1 MGIQGAFGYIIGKKK
16 RLMHVQFDADL
27 LWQICVRELYVLM
40 KHHGTIDVLRS
51 AFENLKLAKNKPNQ
65 QTIEN
70 CKYFSDLNFE
80 YKKITN
86 WSCLL
91 RYCQQSFIN
100 VLESGYFLN
109 DGEELG
115 QILILDFNKN
125 IVRHYEK
132 NYSGKIEEFV
142 ATTFDEIMNYEDM
155 PQKSLTEIIT
165 GTKEHYDTYY
175 TNLKKI
181 KDEQEKI
188 QSIINRARQLG
199 SDQNIISQATKLM
212 DDTKWEEK
220 ILHKKYRV
228 FYNRLDALN
237 LIDHDTK

>member
-1 MGIQGAFGYIIGKKK
+1 MGIRGAFGYIIGKKK
-16 RLMHVQFDADL
+16 RLMSVQSDADL
-27 LWQICVRELYVLM
+27 LWQICVREIYVIM
-40 KHHGTIDVLRS
+40 KHYGSIDVLRS
-51 AFENLKLAKNKPNQ
+51 AFENLKPAKNKPSQ

-91 RYCQQSFIN
+91 RYCQHSFIN
-100 VLESGYFLN
+100 CLQSGYFLN
-109 DGEELG
+109 DGEEFG

-125 IVRHYEK
+125 IVRYYEK
-132 NYSGKIEEFV
+132 EYNGKIEELEV
-142 ATTFDEIMNYEDM
+142 STFDEIMTYEDM
-155 PQKSLTEIIT
+155 PQKTLTEIIT
-165 GTKEHYDTYY
+165 ETKNHYETYY
-175 TNLKKI
+175 ENLKKI

-220 ILHKKYRV
+220 ILYKKYRV
-228 FYNRLDALN
+228 FYHRLDALD
-237 LIDHDTK
+237 LIDHDSK

>member
-16 RLMHVQFDADL
+16 RLMHIQYDADL
-27 LWQICVRELYVLM
+27 LWQIAVREIYVLM
-40 KHHGTIDVLRS
+40 KHYGTIDALRL
-51 AFENLKLAKNKPNQ
+51 AFENLKQAKNKPNQ

-91 RYCQQSFIN
+91 RYCQHSFIN
-100 VLESGYFLN
+100 ILESGCFLN

-115 QILILDFNKN
+115 QILIIDFNKN
-125 IVRHYEK
+125 IVRYYEK
-132 NYSGKIEEFV
+132 EYNGKIEELEV
-142 ATTFDEIMNYEDM
+142 STFDEIMNFEDM
-155 PQKSLTEIIT
+155 PEKTLTEIIT
-165 GTKEHYDTYY
+165 EAKDHYDKYY

-181 KDEQEKI
+181 KEEQEKI

-220 ILHKKYRV
+220 ILHKKYRA
-228 FYNRLDALN
+228 FYHRLDALN

>member
-1 MGIQGAFGYIIGKKK
+1 MGIRGAFGYIIGKKK
-16 RLMHVQFDADL
+16 RLMSVQSDADL
-27 LWQICVRELYVLM
+27 LWQICVREIYVIM
-40 KHHGTIDVLRS
+40 KHYGSIDVLRS
-51 AFENLKLAKNKPNQ
+51 AFENLKPAKNKPSQ

-91 RYCQQSFIN
+91 RYCQHSFIN
-100 VLESGYFLN
+100 CLQSGYFLN
-109 DGEELG
+109 DGEEFG

-125 IVRHYEK
+125 IVRYYEK
-132 NYSGKIEEFV
+132 EYNGKIEELELS
-142 ATTFDEIMNYEDM
+142 TFDEIMTYEDM
-155 PQKSLTEIIT
+155 PQKTLTEIIT
-165 GTKEHYDTYY
+165 ETKNHYETYY
-175 TNLKKI
+175 ENLKKI

-220 ILHKKYRV
+220 ILYKKYRV
-228 FYNRLDALN
+228 FYHRLDALD
-237 LIDHDTK
+237 LIDHDSK

>member
-1 MGIQGAFGYIIGKKK
+1 MGIRGAFGYIIGKKK
-16 RLMHVQFDADL
+16 RLMSVQSDADL
-27 LWQICVRELYVLM
+27 LWQICVREIYVIM
-40 KHHGTIDVLRS
+40 KHYGSIDVLRS
-51 AFENLKLAKNKPNQ
+51 AFENLKPAKNKPSQ

-86 WSCLL
+86 WTCLL
-91 RYCQQSFIN
+91 RYCQHSFIN
-100 VLESGYFLN
+100 CLQSGYFLN
-109 DGEELG
+109 DGEEFG

-125 IVRHYEK
+125 IVRYYEK
-132 NYSGKIEEFV
+132 EYNGKIEELE
-142 ATTFDEIMNYEDM
+142 TSTFDEIMNYEDM
-155 PQKSLTEIIT
+155 PQKTLIEIIKE
-165 GTKEHYDTYY
+165 TKNHYETYY
-175 TNLKKI
+175 ENLKKI

-237 LIDHDTK
+237 LIDHDQN